1 MAGLTGLEPATSCVT
16 GRRSNQAELQ
26 PQAGKGKSGRNFH
39 RLVTFGPKAAPLKGS
54 ETRWHNTKALS
65 FSQAKRGGKAFKT
78 GLFISYIRKLVEALI
93 RLQIF
98 PAGTFSPSSGT

>member
-39 RLVTFGPKAAPLKGS
+39 RLVTFGPKAVPLKGS
-54 ETRWHNTKALS
+54 ETRWHNTKALW
-65 FSQAKRGGKAFKT
+65 FSQAKRREKAFKI
-78 GLFISYIRKLVEALI
+78 GLFIS
-93 RLQIF
+93 
-98 PAGTFSPSSGT
+98 